1 MISFTYTITHTLGL
15 HARPAALLAD
25 VCKSLTSQVSIC
37 KEGRSASASGLVS
50 LLLLEVRQGDTVT
63 ISLEGP
69 DEAQEAQ
76 ALEAFFRANL

>member
-1 MISFTYTITHTLGL
+1 MKTITHVIQDPLGL

>member
-25 VCKSLTSQVSIC
+25 VCKSLSIC